1 MHRTH
6 AVVSGVVVERCV
18 CRVCL
23 SSGQLLVL
31 LMPLGLAWML
41 GKLGKRIRSEILNH
55 KFIF

>member
-1 MHRTH
+1 MHRTPD

-41 GKLGKRIRSEILNH
+41 RKLGKE
-55 KFIF
+55 